1 MNTTREGDDDRNK
14 LLHFDE
20 VQAAETRA
28 GCPPEGKAL
37 GLAFSGGGI
46 RSATFNLGVTQA
58 LAAMGLLK
66 RFDYLSTI
74 SGGGYIGGWLSLFIK
89 RCAGGNVAEAEKV
102 INQRDENNL
111 EPPSIRFLRAFS
123 NYLTPRMGMTGD
135 TLVAVATY
143 LRNLILNLCILA
155 ALMTALL
162 IVPRITALAA
172 ESLVAWSGFGRIYY
186 GIIITVL
193 FFPILV
199 ATLGL
204 FYRATDVKN
213 KRTQAATEKPRHPW
227 PWYLRSLWL
236 NILYDIPVI
245 LAAFLTV
252 CFFLQFAQYSEIDR
266 KSLFRTTLFEYVILW
281 LIGVVISF
289 LCDFTARLR
298 EKNRTPVLRENLK
311 WLGAFILAMTL
322 ASAAGGS
329 VILGIVNTIAA
340 VSEPHRLWATV
351 AFGPP
356 AVIAAFLLMLTVYIG
371 IMGRKFDEN
380 DRELWSVYGGRLIGR
395 SLSWAIFF
403 AIGFYG
409 AAILGWTNDWIV
421 GMGGITWIATTLF
434 GIFAGKS
441 KQTGDRASQGW
452 MDKLTVIA
460 PFVFLLGLMFL
471 LSWGLHQSLIWPGD
485 TPSKGSHVSRA
496 GGMPGHNAPGIYLRA
511 ESAAGSPVVTA
522 RDIDSPAPWERFLNI
537 AEEKYGQMEL
547 RFKTPWTL
555 PIVAATALMAA
566 LLLSWRVNINLFS
579 LHHFYRNRL
588 SRCYLGATN
597 TGRRPHLL
605 TGFDPKDDLALA
617 ELAGQRP
624 FHIFGTSINLN
635 RGRQLAWQ
643 NRRAASF
650 AFTPLYSGY
659 EPASHQVK
667 GGYRPTAEY
676 GKDNAAS
683 PVQVGS
689 VMAISGA
696 AANPNQGFHTSPAVA
711 FLMTVFNVRLG
722 HWCGDPVH
730 EKSWR
735 KRDPGLSLRYW
746 LAELTGTADL
756 DRPFV
761 NLSDGGHFENL
772 GIYELVR
779 RRCRVI
785 LASDAGCDPKY
796 AFDDLAEAIR
806 KCYTDFGVEFE
817 FKSKVDAIR
826 PQGDDTLPA
835 GDRISERHYAI
846 AEIKYPGAKGLTG
859 TLIYLK
865 SSLTGDLPPD
875 IMHYRRTH
883 NSFPHES
890 TADQFFDES
899 QFESYRH
906 LGYEAAMRSL
916 AMMREN
922 NELPPELG

>member
-1 MNTTREGDDDRNK
+1 MNGTKESEEDGNK
-14 LLHFDE
+14 PLHFDE
-20 VQAAETRA
+20 VRAAEIKA
-28 GCPPEGKAL
+28 GCPPEGKGL

-58 LAAMGLLK
+58 LAEVGLLQ

-89 RCAGGNVAEAEKV
+89 RCAGGKVADAEKL
-102 INQRDENNL
+102 INQRDKDHL
-111 EPPSIRFLRAFS
+111 EPTSIRFLRAFS
-123 NYLTPRMGMTGD
+123 NYLTPRIGLSMD

-143 LRNLILNLCILA
+143 LRNLMLNLSILV
-155 ALMTALL
+155 ALMAALL
-162 IVPRITALAA
+162 ILPRVAALAA
-172 ESLVAWSGFGRIYY
+172 GALLSWGAFGRYY
-186 GIIITVL
+186 NGIVIAFL

-199 ATLGL
+199 VTLGL
-204 FYRATDVKN
+204 FYSSADAVNKKKPADATKTR
-213 KRTQAATEKPRHPW
+213 RTW
-227 PWYLRSLWL
+227 PWFVRSLWL
-236 NILYDIPVI
+236 ILAYDIPVI

-252 CFFLQFAQYSEIDR
+252 CFYLQFARNDEIET
-266 KSLFRTTLFEYVILW
+266 KPLFWTTLAVYVLLW
-281 LIGVVISF
+281 LIGVLLTFLFSF
-289 LCDFTARLR
+289 KTKQSLTDRPGVPHER
-298 EKNRTPVLRENLK
+298 MK
-311 WLGAFILAMTL
+311 WLVTFSLSMPL
-322 ASAAGGS
+322 ASLAGGS
-329 VILGIVNTIAA
+329 VLLGIVKTIVAI
-340 VSEPHRLWATV
+340 SEPHRLWVTV

-356 AVIAAFLLMLTVYIG
+356 AVIVAFLIMLTVYIG
-371 IMGRKFDEN
+371 LMGRKFDES
-380 DRELWSVYGGRLIGR
+380 DRELWSVYGGRLIGL

-403 AIGFYG
+403 AIAFYG
-409 AAILGWTNDWIV
+409 AAILGWANSWVV
-421 GMGGITWIATTLF
+421 GMGGVSWIATTLF
-434 GIFAGKS
+434 GVLAGKS
-441 KQTGDRASQGW
+441 KATGGQASKGW
-452 MDKLTVIA
+452 MEMLTHVA
-460 PFVFLLGLMFL
+460 PWVFVLGLLFV
-471 LSWGLHQSLIWPGD
+471 LSWGLHMSLIW
-485 TPSKGSHVSRA
+485 KGNLPAGAPQVSRSTESLS
-496 GGMPGHNAPGIYLRA
+496 HNPPGIYLRA
-511 ESAAGSPVVTA
+511 EPNEGKPLVTV
-522 RDIDSPAPWERFLNI
+522 RNIEKPDQWGRFLQI
-537 AEEKYGQMEL
+537 AEEKYSQIKL
-547 RFKTPWTL
+547 YFTPPWAL
-555 PIVAATALMAA
+555 PILAA
-566 LLLSWRVNINLFS
+566 LALLAAILLSWRVNINLFS

-597 TGRRPHLL
+597 TERRPHPL
-605 TGFDPKDDLALA
+605 TGFDPGDDVALA

-624 FHIFGTSINLN
+624 FHIVGTAINLN

-650 AFTPLYSGY
+650 AFTPLYTGY

-676 GKDNAAS
+676 GKENADS
-683 PVQVGS
+683 SIKVGS

-730 EKSWR
+730 EKAWR
-735 KRDPGLSLRYW
+735 RRDPGLSLRYW
-746 LAELTGTADL
+746 LSELTGTADL

-779 RRCRVI
+779 RRCSVI

-817 FKSKVDAIR
+817 FKTKVDAIR

-835 GDRISERHYAI
+835 EDRVSVRHYAI
-846 AEIKYPGAKGLTG
+846 AEIEYPGDKKQTG

-865 SSLTGDLPPD
+865 SSLTRDLPPD

-883 NSFPHES
+883 GNFPHES

-906 LGYEAAMRSL
+906 LGYEAVMRSL
-916 AMMREN
+916 KEMRKS
-922 NELPPELG
+922 NELPPELR